1 MWPRSQ
7 EEKERN
13 RNSAFISFMKR
24 ADAERALKT
33 MDGKD
38 LHGHLL
44 RVCWGKAV
52 PIPAQPIFG
61 TCHLNRTHATQS
73 LLVTQL
79 YLLALERDKG
89 AAPTGLPFNAQITTI
104 GSGVVIQH
112 YLRLFFAATYS

>member
-61 TCHLNRTHATQS
+61 TYRLNRTHATHS